1 MSHANPIPL
10 VKRSRLEA
18 VIQGRQPCRME
29 WISERYPRPTQHG
42 DGPIFI
48 SDLLMLA

>member
-18 VIQGRQPCRME
+18 VIQGR
-29 WISERYPRPTQHG
+29 
-42 DGPIFI
+42 
-48 SDLLMLA
+48 

>member
-18 VIQGRQPCRME
+18 EIQGGSHA
-29 WISERYPRPTQHG
+29 ISRPV
-42 DGPIFI
+42 PF
-48 SDLLMLA
+48 